1 MGCVSGGEVV
11 TEQYYVEIINR
22 KTGEVVKSMGPMSGR
37 TADRVFVG
45 ALMNLNHDEFRLVMR
60 EAV

>member
-1 MGCVSGGEVV
+1 M

-22 KTGEVVKSMGPMSGR
+22 ETGEVVKRIGPMSGR

-45 ALMNLNHDEFRLVMR
+45 ALINLNHDEYQLKMV
-60 EAV
+60 EDKS